1 MADNGA
7 NPPNE
12 AQFDEFEEEEVG
24 AGLARDDEG
33 AAESAVPEIPH
44 SVEVKVPLAVFYRD
58 MTEWQMKAPEYAANA
73 TTTAIERV
81 GYEPFVQGKAVLRSG
96 NGAVSQG
103 LVTVP
108 VSVPIAHDEFTA
120 LSNFGLINLSAENIQ
135 CPLLRNLW

>member
-58 MTEWQMKAPEYAANA
+58 MTEWQMKALYAS
-73 TTTAIERV
+73 R
-81 GYEPFVQGKAVLRSG
+81 
-96 NGAVSQG
+96 
-103 LVTVP
+103 
-108 VSVPIAHDEFTA
+108 
-120 LSNFGLINLSAENIQ
+120 
-135 CPLLRNLW
+135 